1 MVTPR
6 ASRWSL
12 PVTDVSTGRTGTRTR
27 VVVGVALSNEMQGL
41 PPGGTYNSCAV
52 SVHDVQS
59 AAVVP

>member
-1 MVTPR
+1 M
-6 ASRWSL
+6 

-52 SVHDVQS
+52 SAHDVQS